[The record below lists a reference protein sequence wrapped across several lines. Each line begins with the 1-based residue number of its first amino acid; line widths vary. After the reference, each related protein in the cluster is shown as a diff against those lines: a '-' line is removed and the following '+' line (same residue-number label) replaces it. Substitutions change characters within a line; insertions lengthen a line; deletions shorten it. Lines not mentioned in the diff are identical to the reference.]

1 MAMGSGLTL
10 SLLAN
15 VVMGY
20 LLGVV
25 YLQPGTT
32 LATSHVLG
40 LQALGTIIT
49 AAHNLAGGS
58 DTSWPCKWDCKF

>member
-1 MAMGSGLTL
+1 MGSGLTL

-20 LLGVV
+20 LLGVL
-25 YLQPGTT
+25 YFQPGAT

-40 LQALGTIIT
+40 LQVIGTIIT
-49 AAHNLAGGS
+49 AAHDLAGGS
-58 DTSWPCKWDCKF
+58 STSWQYKWDCKP